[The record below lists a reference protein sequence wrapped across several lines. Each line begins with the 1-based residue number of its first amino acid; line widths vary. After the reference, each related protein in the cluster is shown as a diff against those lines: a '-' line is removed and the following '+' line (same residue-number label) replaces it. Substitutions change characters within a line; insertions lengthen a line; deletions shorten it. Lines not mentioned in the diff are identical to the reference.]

1 MMNFLAR
8 GAAALCV
15 LMSATATSAAT
26 SGDGAETTYLA
37 QCAACHGVHLGGAY
51 GPPLSGKAFVDKWQG
66 QGAAAMRD
74 LIVASMP
81 PAKPGSLD
89 LASATG
95 LTNFIARH
103 NRMAGLDDVAAA
115 RPVAAAS
122 SEGGAASGGAG
133 DPGRNEDAAYR
144 AAKAAR
150 TALLAGMTPV
160 TEAMLRQP
168 RDEDWLN
175 WRRTDDGHGFSP
187 LTQINSANARKL
199 RLAFSLSLTAGTNQI
214 TPLVHDGVMFVD
226 SNGAVLAIDA
236 RNGDILWKFNRVA
249 APVTPAGPPTTQPRN
264 LALFG
269 TTLYVPT
276 LDNHMLALD
285 ARSGKLLWDHTIE
298 GSDGVLRLTGGP
310 MVVHGKVIQGVSGC
324 SGAGHAGGCFILA
337 LDAASGKEL
346 WRFNTIA
353 RPGEAGGDSWN
364 GAPLD
369 KRFGGSVWV
378 AGTYDATLNLV
389 YFGTGQT
396 YHITPLMKG
405 DGASEASN
413 DALYTD
419 TTLALNPDTGQL
431 VWHYQHHAREVW
443 DLDWAFERTVLT
455 LPLPGGPTRVVVT
468 MGKLGILDA
477 LDARTGRYLF
487 SHDMGLQNL
496 VTGIDART
504 GPQDHRPGAGAGSGQ
519 AQDRVSLPRR
529 RAQLAVDRL
538 RRTQPHAL
546 HPDVRIVHELFVEAQ
561 RRVGHPVHGA
571 AAPRQRWQVR
581 PRGGAQSRHAQAE
594 LAAASPRFTGQ
605 RRTGH
610 RRRPAVRGFTRPL
623 FPRLRQRQR
632 QALVA
637 DASRSHAQRLSHHL
651 CTRRPPVRRHHQR
664 WRRAG
669 GRVVAEPDA
678 GNREPRR
685 CDHAVGVRAGRGR
698 RPALG
703 PCAAPAATLVQE
715 VNRRARARRGR
726 GRYRRRP

>member
-1 MMNFLAR
+1 MLNFLAR

-51 GPPLSGKAFVDKWQG
+51 GPPLSGKAFVDKWRG

-115 RPVAAAS
+115 RPVATAS

-504 GPQDHRPGAGAGSGQ
+504 GRKTTDPALEPEAGKPKIVCPFPGGARSWPSTAYDERSHMLYIPMFESCMSYLWKPNEEWDIQYTVLPRPDSDGKFG
-519 AQDRVSLPRR
+519 RVAALNLDTRKLSWQQRR
-529 RAQLAVDRL
+529 RASQASAALVTAGGLLFEGSRDRYFRASDSASGKLLWQTRLDLTPNAFPITYARDGRQYVAITSGGGGPVD
-538 RRTQPHAL
+538 
-546 HPDVRIVHELFVEAQ
+546 VS
-561 RRVGHPVHGA
+561 
-571 AAPRQRWQVR
+571 WQSLT
-581 PRGGAQSRHAQAE
+581 PEIENPGGATT
-594 LAAASPRFTGQ
+594 LWVF
-605 RRTGH
+605 
-610 RRRPAVRGFTRPL
+610 
-623 FPRLRQRQR
+623 
-632 QALVA
+632 ALDEGVG
-637 DASRSHAQRLSHHL
+637 
-651 CTRRPPVRRHHQR
+651 PP
-664 WRRAG
+664 
-669 GRVVAEPDA
+669 
-678 GNREPRR
+678 
-685 CDHAVGVRAGRGR
+685 
-698 RPALG
+698 
-703 PCAAPAATLVQE
+703 
-715 VNRRARARRGR
+715 
-726 GRYRRRP
+726 